1 MGHLL
6 PRAAL
11 WQERVSCPLEKP
23 VRLPVGVSFASQRT
37 RRSKKLGSSKKNEK
51 TDKHHTLCNTWCCA
65 FCLVFRSIFL
75 GTRYLVFAAAGQR
88 QRKKSINLKKG
99 NKTTARSHP
108 TTCRKR
114 VAWKYICRPAP
125 CVRFLGVFL
134 FVLALVFRWH
144 CGSTQRGRS
153 RLVANI
159 SMIPRMW
166 HGTVENEASEIPLP
180 KPIES

>member
-1 MGHLL
+1 M
-6 PRAAL
+6 
-11 WQERVSCPLEKP
+11 
-23 VRLPVGVSFASQRT
+23 RLPVGVSFASQRT
-37 RRSKKLGSSKKNEK
+37 RRSKKLGSSRKHEK

-65 FCLVFRSIFL
+65 FCLVFRTIFL

-88 QRKKSINLKKG
+88 QRKKTKYLKKET
-99 NKTTARSHP
+99 KTTARSHP

-114 VAWKYICRPAP
+114 VTWKIHLSTCPLCPLSRSVFVCARPGLP
-125 CVRFLGVFL
+125 V
-134 FVLALVFRWH
+134 ALWEH
-144 CGSTQRGRS
+144 AAGTS

>member
-11 WQERVSCPLEKP
+11 WQERVSCPLEKTCATSG
-23 VRLPVGVSFASQRT
+23 RSQFCLST
-37 RRSKKLGSSKKNEK
+37 HSSIKKLGSSRKNEK

-65 FCLVFRSIFL
+65 FCLVFRTIFL

-88 QRKKSINLKKG
+88 QRKKHKYLKKET
-99 NKTTARSHP
+99 KTTARSHP

-114 VAWKYICRPAP
+114 VTWKIHLSTC
-125 CVRFLGVFL
+125 RFLGVFL

-144 CGSTQRGRS
+144 CGSTQRGRHVLWQTS
-153 RLVANI
+153 A
-159 SMIPRMW
+159 
-166 HGTVENEASEIPLP
+166 
-180 KPIES
+180 